1 MLSVG
6 ETETERGAGRWEGE
20 RERQKPEVSTL
31 TRSRGYKLDQSSSFT
46 NTYGQPPRQTD
57 HRYQLHC
64 WTANKIFVVHRVQVL
79 QKSCTS
85 FKLSKRREINRVRER
100 KERLFQLH
108 VGFVRALH

>member
-1 MLSVG
+1 MSFAWHKAVPSQAGIMLSVG

-64 WTANKIFVVHRVQVL
+64 WTANNSLLPFTLKLPAVFLHQASIRLAIGHTND
-79 QKSCTS
+79 TS
-85 FKLSKRREINRVRER
+85 
-100 KERLFQLH
+100 
-108 VGFVRALH
+108 